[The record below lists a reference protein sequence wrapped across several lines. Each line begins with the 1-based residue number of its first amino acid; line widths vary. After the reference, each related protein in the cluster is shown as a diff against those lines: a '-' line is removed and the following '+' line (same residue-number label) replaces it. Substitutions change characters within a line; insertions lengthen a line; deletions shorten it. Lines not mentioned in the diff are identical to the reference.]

1 MCNCTYLSVFI
12 MKNTDLIVNYIL
24 FTFIVHIFFDLLL
37 FLHSF
42 MFAWKT

>member
-1 MCNCTYLSVFI
+1 MIYVI
-12 MKNTDLIVNYIL
+12 VIIVYKNIDFLVNYFCFYIYNS
-24 FTFIVHIFFDLLL
+24 HSFDLLL